1 MRTVLKWLNIILKGI
16 AWLVVGGLIIVA
28 VIGYVAVMTVVWAI
42 NAWAGMAMLI
52 FGLSVIA
59 LVAYS

>member
-1 MRTVLKWLNIILKGI
+1 MKTVLHWANIILKALASVI
-16 AWLVVGGLIIVA
+16 VGGLIIVA
-28 VIGYVAVMTVVWAI
+28 TVGYVAVMTVVWAI